1 MPNGHCIFQCT
12 LLGSIKGLRPFF
24 GMSFSH
30 TKEVYVLFF
39 FVAKLCGNV
48 VYSLVLCICE
58 RRRQQWRRTET
69 KWRTTTTIVS
79 GEFVLWVRACHMN
92 YCRKKLHLFSIIFPR
107 AVFRFVCLIN
117 FAAILSQ
124 RWLYLTFITAIFLHW
139 KEPAESSHVMQC
151 LLSENLHVECHSIGE
166 THEGGLVPN
175 EMRDASQS
183 RCDSRSS
190 NVDVTTDARTH
201 RTIRRFRY

>member
-1 MPNGHCIFQCT
+1 MYAFGFDKRSPPVLWNVVFTHKRSIRAFFLCRQTVWKRRLFVSAVYMWTKTTTMTTNGDEVEDNNNDRQWWICVVSARVPYE
-12 LLGSIKGLRPFF
+12 LLPQETPPFF
-24 GMSFSH
+24 YHFSSCRFSFRLFNKFCSNSFSA
-30 TKEVYVLFF
+30 
-39 FVAKLCGNV
+39 VA
-48 VYSLVLCICE
+48 
-58 RRRQQWRRTET
+58 
-69 KWRTTTTIVS
+69 
-79 GEFVLWVRACHMN
+79 
-92 YCRKKLHLFSIIFPR
+92 
-107 AVFRFVCLIN
+107 
-117 FAAILSQ
+117 LSDFYH
-124 RWLYLTFITAIFLHW
+124 RYFLHR

-183 RCDSRSS
+183 GCDSRPS